1 MIPDITTGIRD
12 CRFSGEHTSIPRLVV
27 LQTFMINSGLNVPIP
42 EIPIPAL
49 EVPNAAPT
57 AATARGGLQSA
68 PKFRREQGNRRG

>member
-1 MIPDITTGIRD
+1 M
-12 CRFSGEHTSIPRLVV
+12 VV

-57 AATARGGLQSA
+57 AATAQGGFQSA
-68 PKFRREQGNRRG
+68 PKFRREQGNHRG